1 MSSCMQE
8 FFDIQSSSWDE
19 KERATASSLRLLL
32 KDIPIQKGDKV
43 LDLACGTGIFTPFLY
58 EKTDCDVLGLD
69 LSPKMIEKA
78 KEKYQDNPHL
88 HFESGDFLRFEGEGF
103 DWIVVFN
110 AYPHFLDVDAF
121 VQQAYRVLK
130 PKGHLLILHNL
141 SRFELMAT
149 HAGCAHPYSRDLDS
163 ALEEGRKWEPNF
175 KILEAK
181 EGDHLFLLL
190 GEKA

>member
-1 MSSCMQE
+1 MSSSMQE
-8 FFDIQSSSWDE
+8 FFDTQSSSWDD
-19 KERATASSLRLLL
+19 KERATASSLRTLL

-58 EKTDCDVLGLD
+58 EKTECDVLGLD

-78 KEKYQDNPHL
+78 KAKYQDSPHF
-88 HFESGDFLRFEGEGF
+88 HFESGDFLSFEGSGF

-130 PKGHLLILHNL
+130 PKGHLLVLHNL

-149 HAGCAHPYSRDLDS
+149 HAGRAHPYSRDLDS
-163 ALEEGRKWEPNF
+163 AVEEGKKWGQSFN
-175 KILEAK
+175 ILEAK
-181 EGDHLFLLL
+181 EGEHLFLLL

>member
-1 MSSCMQE
+1 MSSSMQE

-43 LDLACGTGIFTPFLY
+43 LDLGCGTGILTPFLY

-88 HFESGDFLRFEGEGF
+88 HFESGDFLHFEGEGF

-121 VQQAYRVLK
+121 AQQAYRVLK
-130 PKGHLLILHNL
+130 PKGRLLILHNL
-141 SRFELMAT
+141 SRLELMAT

-181 EGDHLFLLL
+181 EGEHLFLLL

>member
-1 MSSCMQE
+1 MSSSMQE
-8 FFDIQSSSWDE
+8 FFDTQSSSWDD
-19 KERATASSLRLLL
+19 KERATASSLRTLL

-43 LDLACGTGIFTPFLY
+43 LDLACGTGVLTPFLY
-58 EKTDCDVLGLD
+58 EKTECDVLGLD

-78 KEKYQDNPHL
+78 KAKYQDNPHL
-88 HFESGDFLRFEGEGF
+88 HFESGDFLSFEESGF

-130 PKGHLLILHNL
+130 PKGHLLVLHNL

-149 HAGCAHPYSRDLDS
+149 HAGRAHPYSRDLDS
-163 ALEEGRKWEPNF
+163 AVEEGKKWGQSFN
-175 KILEAK
+175 ILEAK
-181 EGDHLFLLL
+181 EGEHLFLLL

>member
-1 MSSCMQE
+1 MSSSMQE

-43 LDLACGTGIFTPFLY
+43 LDLACGTGILTPFLY
-58 EKTDCDVLGLD
+58 EKTGCDVLGLD

-88 HFESGDFLRFEGEGF
+88 HFESGDFLYFEGEGF

-130 PKGHLLILHNL
+130 PKGHLLVLHNL

-149 HAGCAHPYSRDLDS
+149 HAGRAHPYSRDLDS

-181 EGDHLFLLL
+181 EGEHLFLLL

>member
-1 MSSCMQE
+1 MSSSMQE

-43 LDLACGTGIFTPFLY
+43 LDLACGTGILTPFLQ

-78 KEKYQDNPHL
+78 KEKYQDNPRL
-88 HFESGDFLRFEGEGF
+88 HFESGDFLHFEGEGF

-110 AYPHFLDVDAF
+110 AYPHFLDVVAF
-121 VQQAYRVLK
+121 VQQAYHALK

-141 SRFELMAT
+141 SRFELMTT